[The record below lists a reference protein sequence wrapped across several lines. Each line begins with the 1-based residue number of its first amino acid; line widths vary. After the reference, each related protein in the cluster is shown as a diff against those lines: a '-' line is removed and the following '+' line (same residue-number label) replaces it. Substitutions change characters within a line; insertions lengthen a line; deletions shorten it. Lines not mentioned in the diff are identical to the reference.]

1 MELVLLSSKLSPML
15 LSFFS
20 NEGRVTYCTLFI
32 LLEFSGRLPM
42 WSLRFPSSL
51 EALEA
56 SSLEGL
62 ISSTV
67 DSVLVR
73 VGDTVEG
80 EFSLDSSTMLQVRVG
95 DTVEGKF
102 SLDNSSMLQY
112 LCKHPTS

>member
-1 MELVLLSSKLSPML
+1 
-15 LSFFS
+15 
-20 NEGRVTYCTLFI
+20 
-32 LLEFSGRLPM
+32 
-42 WSLRFPSSL
+42 LRFPSSL

-95 DTVEGKF
+95 DTV
-102 SLDNSSMLQY
+102 
-112 LCKHPTS
+112 